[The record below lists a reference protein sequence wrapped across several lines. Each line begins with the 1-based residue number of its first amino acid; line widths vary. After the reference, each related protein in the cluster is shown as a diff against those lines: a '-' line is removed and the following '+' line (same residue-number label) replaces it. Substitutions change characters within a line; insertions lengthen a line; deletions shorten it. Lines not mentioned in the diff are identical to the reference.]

1 MNDGSKH
8 YLEKSLTRKS
18 HLDLF
23 RKSTLHDV
31 RSYRYAVYFSVQR
44 AGFVKEAGEEWFRGL
59 GLAELNANVGEK
71 RQGSFSKKEHNVKIL
86 Q

>member
-1 MNDGSKH
+1 M
-8 YLEKSLTRKS
+8 
-18 HLDLF
+18 
-23 RKSTLHDV
+23 
-31 RSYRYAVYFSVQR
+31 
-44 AGFVKEAGEEWFRGL
+44 KEAGEEWFRGL